1 MSETHTALCNFC
13 DSACG
18 LLVEVQG
25 KKILSIRGDKDDARS
40 RGHICPKGPAQKD
53 LYEDKDR
60 LRFPV
65 KRIGEKWKRISWGE
79 AFSEIGRRVHETQRA
94 HGNDALGFYYGNPV
108 AHDLSTLLSLMGLI
122 KVLKTRN
129 VYSANSVDSLP
140 RLFISKF
147 LYGNQ
152 ALLPVPDIER
162 TDYFLVL
169 GANPVIS
176 NGSIMT
182 APDCKNRL
190 LEMRARGCKM
200 VVIDPRRTETADIAD
215 EHYFI
220 VPSTDAAFLF
230 SLLHIYL
237 VEGKHLTRRFKKS
250 IRGLDEVRRM
260 ASTFA
265 PSRAAE
271 ITGIPEKN
279 IRQIAREFASAS
291 SAVCYGRTGT
301 SIQPFGTLS
310 TWLIDILNIV
320 TGNFNVHGGAMFASP
335 AVDIAAFAKFVNETG
350 KFNRWKSRVNGLP
363 EFNGELPSAALID
376 EMEKPGKGQLKSLLV
391 IAANM
396 VLTIPDG
403 RRLERAMKKLD
414 FIACVDY
421 YINETTRHAHIILPP
436 VSPLERDHYPV
447 LELAMGIRNT
457 ARYAKAVFEK
467 PEGALCDWEILLRL
481 AEHINA
487 ERGAFSS
494 WVNPALKLAENK
506 FIPDTVLDVLLR
518 TGPQKLTLK
527 KLKAA
532 THGMDMGA
540 LTPRKDRDLDF
551 TSKNFE
557 FVPEPL
563 KEEVKR
569 FEAWAENGKAAKK
582 NELILIS
589 RRTMRVMN
597 SWLHNVP
604 HLVKGKEQCV
614 LMMHPD
620 DAQKRGIAQGQ
631 KVLIATRAGSIRVTA
646 QLTDEMM
653 RGVVSLP
660 FGWGHNRK
668 GVNMSVAKKCP
679 GASMNDVVSHTLY
692 DAVCG
697 VSVLNG
703 IPVEVSV

>member
-1 MSETHTALCNFC
+1 MSETRTGICNFC

-25 KKILSIRGDKDDARS
+25 QKILSIRGDNEDARS

-65 KRIGEKWKRISWGE
+65 KRAGKAWKRISWEE
-79 AFSEIGRRVHETQRA
+79 AFSEIGRRVYETQIE

-108 AHDLSTLLSLMGLI
+108 AHDLSTLLSLMGFI

-140 RLFISKF
+140 RLFVSKF

-237 VEGKHLTRRFKKS
+237 VEGKHVTRRFKKN

-260 ASTFA
+260 AKPFA
-265 PSRAAE
+265 PSRAGE
-271 ITGIPEKN
+271 ITGISEKH
-279 IRQIAREFASAS
+279 IRKIAREFASAP

-320 TGNFNVHGGAMFASP
+320 TGNFNTPGGAMFASP

-350 KFNRWKSRVNGLP
+350 KFNRWKSRVSGLP
-363 EFNGELPSAALID
+363 EFNGELPSAVLID
-376 EMEKPGKGQLKSLLV
+376 EMEKQGKGQIKSLLV
-391 IAANM
+391 VAANM
-396 VLTIPDG
+396 VLTLPDG
-403 RRLERAMKKLD
+403 KRLERAMKKLD

-421 YINETTRHAHIILPP
+421 YINETTRHADIILPP

-481 AEHINA
+481 AQSINGG
-487 ERGAFSS
+487 RGALSS
-494 WVNPALKLAENK
+494 WLNPALKFAENK
-506 FIPDTVLDVLLR
+506 FVPEAVLDVLLR
-518 TGPQKLTLK
+518 TGPQRLSLK
-527 KLKAA
+527 KLKAMP
-532 THGMDMGA
+532 HGMD
-540 LTPRKDRDLDF
+540 LCPLLPRKNVF
-551 TSKNFE
+551 MKNFE
-557 FVPEPL
+557 LVPVPL

-569 FEAWAENGKAAKK
+569 FDAWAGNGKTVK
-582 NELILIS
+582 NGELILIS

-631 KVLIATRAGSIRVTA
+631 KARMTTRAGSIRVTV
-646 QLTDEMM
+646 QLTNEMM
-653 RGVVSLP
+653 RGVVGLP
-660 FGWGHNRK
+660 FGWGHSGK
-668 GVNMSVAKKCP
+668 GVKMSVARKVP
-679 GASMNDVVSHTLY
+679 GASMNDVVDHKLY
-692 DAVCG
+692 DRVCG

-703 IPVEVSV
+703 IPVEVSA